1 MQAGGGLAAPGPPV
15 LAGEGALAAPG
26 PPVLAT
32 PVHLQPVLYGAR
44 PADNVWEQADRGPKS
59 SSSGSGSGSSGGGS
73 SGGANSVPE
82 PEPGQAS
89 TDSEPEPQRLGGSL
103 TQEEEQEQEA
113 GYQAAFAGFR
123 SASEIEDVGEIVMG
137 KYISKGTSG
146 TVSKATWR
154 GMVRPCPPPILPPL
168 PSFFSPMSPFLIAVC
183 KHSAGSEPSFA
194 HAGVARCRCLCL
206 THSWPGR
213 AWVRRRLL

>member
-1 MQAGGGLAAPGPPV
+1 MDAGGGPPV
-15 LAGEGALAAPG
+15 LGGGALAAPG

-44 PADNVWEQADRGPKS
+44 PADNVWEQAGRGPKS
-59 SSSGSGSGSSGGGS
+59 SSSGSGSGSSGGAS
-73 SGGANSVPE
+73 SIPE

-89 TDSEPEPQRLGGSL
+89 TDSEPEPERLGGSL

-154 GMVRPCPPPILPPL
+154 GMVRLRI
-168 PSFFSPMSPFLIAVC
+168 S
-183 KHSAGSEPSFA
+183 
-194 HAGVARCRCLCL
+194 
-206 THSWPGR
+206 
-213 AWVRRRLL
+213 